1 MSNQN
6 NDRKFVGN
14 GVKANGY
21 DLVNIS
27 IAKSKLE
34 PYWYEYNGEHYIKL
48 TVGAKKGTDQYGKTH
63 TVWINDYVPANET
76 KQEKSNSNV
85 VETDMPF

>member
-1 MSNQN
+1 MSNQS
-6 NDRKFVGN
+6 NDRKFVGS
-14 GVKANGY
+14 GVKAKGY
-21 DLVNIS
+21 DLTNIS

-48 TVGAKKGTDQYGKTH
+48 TVGAKKEVDQYGKTH
-63 TVWINDYVPANET
+63 TVWINDYVPTGGGQTQAN
-76 KQEKSNSNV
+76 NANV